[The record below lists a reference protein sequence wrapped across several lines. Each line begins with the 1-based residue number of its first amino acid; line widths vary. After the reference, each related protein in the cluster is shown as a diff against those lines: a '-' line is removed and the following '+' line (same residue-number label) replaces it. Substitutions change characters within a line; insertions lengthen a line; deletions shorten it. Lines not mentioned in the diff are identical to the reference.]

1 MIKSHE
7 LLQFMSPQLAT
18 DILEFTFQS
27 DKDLYRLTLQNVAER
42 RKVRPIFLERKS
54 REERHKSMAAT
65 LCSPTME
72 LFSSNLIRHWL
83 LKKHTTMLTR
93 FLDALGIQHEDGVID
108 ELPESVD
115 TAKLHNGVED
125 LLANYPHEL
134 VAVYLYAFNSMEE
147 SGWDNLSEMLDSDP
161 RLELGQT
168 AVS

>member
-18 DILEFTFQS
+18 DILEFTFSS

-42 RKVRPIFLERKS
+42 RKVRPIFLERKA
-54 REERHKSMAAT
+54 RAERHKTMVAT

-83 LKKHTTMLTR
+83 LKKHTAMLTQ
-93 FLDALGIQHEDGVID
+93 FLNALGIEHEDGVID
-108 ELPESVD
+108 ELPESVE
-115 TAKLHNGVED
+115 TPKLHNAVEE
-125 LLANYPHEL
+125 LLSTHPHEL

-147 SGWDNLSEMLDSDP
+147 SGWDNLSELLDSDP